1 VDQFD
6 EEFVM
11 GMIGAMMLSSDNL
24 LAYLQGWTDRKAQ
37 MITSEP
43 DPSIELGRLI
53 SDSDS
58 SHDNPATP

>member
-1 VDQFD
+1 
-6 EEFVM
+6 M
-11 GMIGAMMLSSDNL
+11 GMIGALMLSSDNL
-24 LAYLQGWTDRKAQ
+24 LAYLQGWTGRKTQ